1 MRKKLPLIIGIIMAL
16 VATYLVKIY
25 TDQQRS
31 AVIAEAN
38 RKLSKIQAEQVPVL
52 VAARDMAKG
61 TVLDKDSVSVAI
73 ISSQYV
79 QPQAATSL
87 DRVAGMLSAVPLSK
101 GEQITL
107 NKLIA
112 VKDTSSSTS
121 SLAMATP
128 IGKRAVTISV
138 DSISAVGGMI
148 RPGDYVDVVAMIVVP
163 MTTAQGKQ
171 ANQATSVSLFQN
183 VLVLAIGQDLSSMPQ
198 ETSASGSRYKKEE
211 RKVDSSM
218 ITLALNP
225 KEANLLGF
233 VQDQGRIRL
242 ALRSPA
248 DAQIEQIQAAS
259 WDSLFQYLMPPEVV
273 EAQAQQAAAT
283 KEVKPESYVEIYRG
297 LNKEKFVITNK

>member
-233 VQDQGRIRL
+233 VQDQGKIRL
-242 ALRSPA
+242 VLRSPA

-273 EAQAQQAAAT
+273 EAQAQQAAVT
-283 KEVKPESYVEIYRG
+283 KETKPESYVEIYRG

>member
-1 MRKKLPLIIGIIMAL
+1 MRKMLPLIIGIIMAL
-16 VATYLVKIY
+16 AATYLVKIY

-31 AVIAEAN
+31 EFIAETN
-38 RKLSKIQAEQVPVL
+38 RKLAKIQAEQVPVL
-52 VAARDMAKG
+52 VAAKDMAKG
-61 TVLDKDSVSVAI
+61 TVLDKNSVSVAI
-73 ISSQYV
+73 VTSQYV

-87 DRVAGMLSAVPLSK
+87 DRVAGMLTVVPISK

-112 VKDTSSSTS
+112 VKDASSSSS

-148 RPGDYVDVVAMIVVP
+148 RPGDYVDVVAMVVVP
-163 MTTAQGKQ
+163 VTTTQGKQ
-171 ANQATSVSLFQN
+171 ATQATSVSLFQN
-183 VLVLAIGQDLSSMPQ
+183 VLVLAIGQDISSAPQ
-198 ETSASGSRYKKEE
+198 DASASGSRYKKEE
-211 RKVDSSM
+211 RKADSSM

-233 VQDQGRIRL
+233 VQDQGKIRL
-242 ALRSPA
+242 VLRSPA

-259 WDSLFQYLMPPEVV
+259 WDSLFQYLMPPDVV
-273 EAQAQQAAAT
+273 EAQAQQAAIT
-283 KEVKPESYVEIYRG
+283 KEAKPESYVEIYRG

>member
-31 AVIAEAN
+31 AVIADAN

-87 DRVAGMLSAVPLSK
+87 DRVAGMLSAVSLSK

-112 VKDTSSSTS
+112 VKDNSSSTS

-183 VLVLAIGQDLSSMPQ
+183 VLVLAIGQDLSSISQ

-283 KEVKPESYVEIYRG
+283 KEAKPESYVEIYRG